1 MMRRIKIE
9 IELEIQIFTSRC
21 LNVLHNS
28 RLFYIYKIFYIVNL
42 GYVGSGGGVTIG
54 KKYHVFFLNNIRTF
68 TPMH

>member
-42 GYVGSGGGVTIG
+42 GYVGSECITKG
-54 KKYHVFFLNNIRTF
+54 KIIPCIFSK
-68 TPMH
+68 